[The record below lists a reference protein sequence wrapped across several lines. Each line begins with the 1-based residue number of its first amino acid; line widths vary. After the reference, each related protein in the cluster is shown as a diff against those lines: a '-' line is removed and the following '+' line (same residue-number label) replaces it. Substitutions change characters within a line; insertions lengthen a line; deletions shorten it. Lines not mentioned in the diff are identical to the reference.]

1 MWRRLVEKVSSRLM
15 FLATLFCALLVVAIA
30 IGLFLKSIPIL
41 GERPLWDLLGSSD
54 WNPERGRYG
63 LFGSIMGTLWVTGI
77 AMAISVPLSLL
88 TATYLSEYAHKRIK
102 DIVRP
107 LIDLLA
113 CIPSVVFGLW
123 AFLVLVSFIRD
134 YVAPVFGVSTSG
146 FTVLTAGIILAV
158 MVFPIVISVSGE
170 VLQSVPLAAR
180 ETSLALGATKWET
193 TRHVVLR
200 SASPGIV
207 AAIVLGFSR
216 AFGETMAV
224 LMVVGNKEIVPV
236 SVFDPASPLPSLIA
250 KEYGEMMSIPLSE
263 SALLFAA
270 LALLVIVLAFNLV
283 ARLVLRRLKRG
294 WSIE

>member
-1 MWRRLVEKVSSRLM
+1 MWRRLKEKLSAKLM
-15 FLATLFCALLVVAIA
+15 LLATLFCALLIVAIA
-30 IGLFLKSIPIL
+30 IGLIIKSIPIL
-41 GERPLWDLLGSSD
+41 QHVPLWELLGSSE

-63 LFGSIMGTLWVTGI
+63 LLGSITGTLWVTGI

-88 TATYLSEYAHKRIK
+88 TAIYLSEYAPRKVRE
-102 DIVRP
+102 IVRP

-113 CIPSVVFGLW
+113 SIPSVVFGLW
-123 AFLVLVSFIRD
+123 AFLVIVPLTRD
-134 YVAPVFGVSTSG
+134 YIAPLFGVSTSG
-146 FTVLTAGIILAV
+146 FTIFAAGVVLAI
-158 MVFPIVISVSGE
+158 MVFPIVISVSEE
-170 VLQSVPLAAR
+170 VLRSVPLAAR

-200 SASPGIV
+200 TAAPGIV

-224 LMVVGNKEIVPV
+224 LMVVGNKEIVPT
-236 SVFDPASPLPSLIA
+236 SIFDPASPLPALIA
-250 KEYGEMMSIPLSE
+250 KEYGELMSIPLSE

-270 LALLVIVLAFNLV
+270 LVLLAIVLVFNLI
-283 ARLVLRRLKRG
+283 ARLILRRLKRR